1 MQALNL
7 PTIKLNSAKAHP
19 HPKDRERALAW
30 ARQLVRRN
38 NWILLDTETTGT
50 SKSDEVIQIGVLSA
64 NGEVLLNTL
73 IKPVRNTAIPREAA
87 AVHGITM
94 DMLTDAPT
102 MQQILPQLCSVLKG
116 KTTIIY
122 NAEFDTRLLQQTV
135 GPEAASSL
143 MSCLRA
149 ECAMKM
155 YSAYAGD
162 WMDSKG
168 DYKWQKLPGAAHG
181 AIEDCQAMLA
191 LIHQMASIRTEQP
204 GWITRILEFLRNS
217 FSLRLD

>member
-19 HPKDRERALAW
+19 RPKDRERALDW

-38 NWILLDTETTGT
+38 NWVLLDTETTGT
-50 SKSDEVIQIGVLSA
+50 GKSDEVIQIGVLSA
-64 NGEVLLNTL
+64 TGEVLLNTL
-73 IKPVRNTAIPREAA
+73 VKPVRNSAIPREAA

-94 DMLTDAPT
+94 DMLADAPT
-102 MQQILPQLCSVLKG
+102 MQQILPRLCSVLKG
-116 KTTIIY
+116 RTTIIY

-135 GPEAASSL
+135 GGEGASSL
-143 MSCLRA
+143 MSCLRT

-162 WMDSKG
+162 WMDSKC

-191 LIHQMASIRTEQP
+191 LIHQLASIPEQKR
-204 GWITRILEFLRNS
+204 GWLNRIIEFLRNG
-217 FSLRLD
+217 FSLGLN